1 MFKANRFGLIGIV
14 IATIG
19 TAIAIAQDH
28 LRVKF
33 TPESPKLVGQVVD
46 KGFNLFRKDDVVVET
61 HDRIDYI
68 YIGLGLVSLV
78 LGVWSFIVKENH
90 RVSGLAGALGVVAM
104 AWEYVLIGVVL
115 AVVGFFLVAFS

>member
-19 TAIAIAQDH
+19 IVIAIAQDD

-33 TPESPKLVGQVVD
+33 TPESLKLVGQVVD
-46 KGFNLFRKDDVVVET
+46 KGFNLFRKDYDVAET

-68 YIGLGLVSLV
+68 YIGLGLV
-78 LGVWSFIVKENH
+78 
-90 RVSGLAGALGVVAM
+90 
-104 AWEYVLIGVVL
+104 
-115 AVVGFFLVAFS
+115 